1 MAKHETLG
9 SLFTDIADQLREKGD
24 FDVFSWVTAA
34 APFEMASVCYGNG
47 KFVAV
52 NGSSA
57 SYSTDGVSWT
67 ETNLSESINL
77 FAVCYGNGKFVAVGG
92 NSAAYSTDGVNW
104 TEVDT
109 PQYSPLRS
117 VCYGNDRFVAVGA
130 TRKTIYSLDGLTW
143 IGEDSF
149 SADNVTLHSVCYGDG
164 KFVAVGDGVIYG
176 ASASGSFSQ
185 TIRITQHST
194 DGISWT
200 KKEVLSSIKWKSVC
214 YGSGLFAAATS
225 EGVFTSYDA
234 ENWMGWNTGA
244 AKAICYGDGKFV
256 AVTDAGRIVHSE
268 DGSIWKKDSRVLDD
282 SALGGISAI
291 VFGAEKFV
299 VVGDQLVGY
308 GKAGIIADSFPDVIA
323 ELSPLNIAYGATPPS
338 DTAKL
343 WVPLEAKPASVE
355 VSLDSLP
362 SAVDELTTKA
372 AVLSVAVSYPSAAE
386 VGGKIYIF
394 GGTPAAGATLIQEY
408 DPAADTIATKTAVL
422 PLNLYGAAAVA
433 INEKIYIFGGV
444 SYKTS
449 IYEYDPATDTLT
461 QKESVLADG
470 VSYPAAVAI
479 GGKAYIFGGQTASSA
494 YTTLIQEYDPATDT
508 CVKMAAVLESTN
520 YGAAAVAINGKAYI
534 FGGRNY
540 STAIQEYDP
549 ATDTIIT
556 KDCVLLD
563 GVLNATAAAINGK
576 AYIFGGQTGASVYT
590 DWIQEY
596 DPMLDAIVQKAAVLP
611 EPVGRAAMV
620 EVGGKAYLIGGYA
633 DGSYVSTI
641 LEYTARESL
650 TENHLKIFATGAA
663 GESGQVVRLV
673 NWPGSSLKMQ
683 VFSTYLGDVDG
694 YAAAQEAYIYDTE
707 AAAWK
712 SLSGS
717 VYTR

>member
-9 SLFTDIADQLREKGD
+9 SLFTDIADQLREKGHAD
-24 FDVFSWVTAA
+24 IFSCVSMNAPFSVRDVCYGGGKFVAVGDNLAAYSTDGINWTEVTLPESVYVYSVCYGDGRFVAVGHGLDGNGAA
-34 APFEMASVCYGNG
+34 AYSDDGINWTRGLMAPGYFIGVCYGNGTFVAFGANLLAVSEDGNAWAAVGLGSGSFHGASVCYGNG

-52 NGSSA
+52 GHMYWGGTGGLRIEGYAYYSENGIN
-57 SYSTDGVSWT
+57 WT
-67 ETNLSESINL
+67 ETVIAAEPWRD
-77 FAVCYGNGKFVAVGG
+77 VCYGNGKFVAVGAG
-92 NSAAYSTDGVNW
+92 AAAYSTDGMNW
-104 TEVDT
+104 VEANV
-109 PQYSPLRS
+109 PSVGGFA
-117 VCYGNDRFVAVGA
+117 VCYGNNRFIAVG
-130 TRKTIYSLDGLTW
+130 G
-143 IGEDSF
+143 
-149 SADNVTLHSVCYGDG
+149 
-164 KFVAVGDGVIYG
+164 
-176 ASASGSFSQ
+176 
-185 TIRITQHST
+185 
-194 DGISWT
+194 
-200 KKEVLSSIKWKSVC
+200 
-214 YGSGLFAAATS
+214 
-225 EGVFTSYDA
+225 
-234 ENWMGWNTGA
+234 NWH
-244 AKAICYGDGKFV
+244 
-256 AVTDAGRIVHSE
+256 IVHSE
-268 DGSIWKKDSRVLDD
+268 DGATWTMDN
-282 SALGGISAI
+282 AEISTTAGSPI
-291 VFGAEKFV
+291 YIAFGEDRFVFGGNGGF
-299 VVGDQLVGY
+299 GY
-308 GKAGIIADSFPDVIA
+308 GKAGLIADSFPDVIA

-355 VSLDSLP
+355 VSLDSLL
-362 SAVDELTTKA
+362 SAVDELTTKSA
-372 AVLSVAVSYPSAAE
+372 ALSVAVGYPAAAE

-394 GGTPAAGATLIQEY
+394 GGTPTSGATLIQEY

-479 GGKAYIFGGQTASSA
+479 GGKAYIFGGQTAAST

-508 CVKMAAVLESTN
+508 CVKMSAVLESTN

-534 FGGRNY
+534 FGGRSY

-596 DPMLDAIVQKAAVLP
+596 DPLLDAIVQKSAVLP

-650 TENHLKIFATGAA
+650 AENHLKIFATGAA

-683 VFSTYLGDVDG
+683 VFSTYLGDADG

-717 VYTR
+717 VYTG